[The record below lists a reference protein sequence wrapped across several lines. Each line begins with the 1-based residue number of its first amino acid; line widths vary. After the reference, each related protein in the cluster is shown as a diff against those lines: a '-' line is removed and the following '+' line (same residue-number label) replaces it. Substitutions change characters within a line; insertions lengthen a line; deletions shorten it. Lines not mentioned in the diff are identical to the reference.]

1 MKAMR
6 YSGRP
11 VNPEMLQK
19 FDEEWKQGFDSASEL
34 HKTDML
40 SLQKSLA
47 ELESHLLKKY
57 SVVEDWEFIKT
68 KKMAMEKI
76 KEHGCPIMMAQSS
89 ENPEEIVYV
98 LMDQSLV

>member
-11 VNPEMLQK
+11 VNAQALAD
-19 FDEEWKQGFDSASEL
+19 FDKEWKDGFDAASER

-40 SLQKSLA
+40 SLQQDLA
-47 ELESHLLKKY
+47 KLEEELLKKY
-57 SVVEDWEFIKT
+57 KVVEDWEFIKT
-68 KKMAMEKI
+68 KKEMKKKME
-76 KEHGCPIMMAQSS
+76 EHGCPIMVAQSS
-89 ENPEEIVYV
+89 ENPKELVYV